1 MSVRRRLAPL
11 IVMTGALASGPS
23 RAEDPP
29 RVHRVQPG
37 ETLWTIAANSVG
49 DPRLWPAIYRAN
61 RDQIKDPALVYPG
74 QHLAIPTID
83 PAMREELRGEAR
95 ALEER

>member
-11 IVMTGALASGPS
+11 IVMAGALASGPS
-23 RAEDPP
+23 RAEDPA

-37 ETLWTIAANSVG
+37 ETLWTIAADAMG

-74 QHLAIPTID
+74 QQLAIPAID
-83 PAMREELRGEAR
+83 PAMREELRSEAR
-95 ALEER
+95 ALEAR